1 MANTSTKTRIILKN
15 DDLSNWQGSNL
26 SLHAGEIALAL
37 REDGSYEMKI
47 GTGDKTWSQLTGT
60 NFVISADQVLGLQ
73 QSIAELSTS
82 HYEVTSI
89 AGISLTGGG
98 NYNNGDT
105 AVVKTLIAGEGANA
119 KYSYTAYVFDSSLT
133 VETATDTQSPS
144 GSWRAMDGN
153 YNAENIYFDSDIS
166 CAGSYTQVGNINKTP
181 TGVTTIAS
189 KGKSLEKVMET
200 IFTKELTGTTIKPSV
215 TINTSQTRVEY
226 GTELTV
232 NYQLTFNHGSYQ
244 YGPSPVG
251 TELSAWNVKTNG
263 TLLDFSNICADVVTQ
278 NNVTAS
284 PSALT
289 ATFASL
295 TTLVSAIYQVS
306 ATAEYTE
313 ASAVP
318 KTNLGNPDDTAANF
332 ISGGTTSAS
341 TRDLYL
347 VYRPRYVMMTNSFQ
361 TPPSSFN
368 ANDLS
373 NATQISGDTLKLT
386 TFNTWY
392 KIIDNKWPTVIEV
405 KNNYYNV
412 FFAAPKGIRSN
423 WTAKKSDNVNVLPTS
438 ENPSDAD
445 MTYKNGDT
453 GTYSVY
459 QINNQTP
466 YDDNKCNITWVS

>member
-98 NYNNGDT
+98 GNYNNGDT

-166 CAGSYTQVGNINKTP
+166 CAGSYTQVGNINKTQ

-200 IFTKELTGTTIKPSV
+200 IFTKELTGTTTKPSI
-215 TINTSQTRVEY
+215 TKSSLSTVEY
-226 GTELTV
+226 GTALTV
-232 NYQLTFNHGSYQ
+232 NYSLTFNHGSYQ

-251 TELSAWNVKTNG
+251 TQLSSWEVKTNG
-263 TLLDFSNICADVVTQ
+263 TLLDYSNICNDVVTQ
-278 NNVTAS
+278 NTVAAS
-284 PSALT
+284 PSTLT
-289 ATFASL
+289 ATFSQT
-295 TTLVSAIYQVS
+295 TTLVSDIYEVS
-306 ATAEYTE
+306 AKAGYTE
-313 ASAVP
+313 ASALP
-318 KTNLGNPDDTAANF
+318 QTNLGGDDETASNF
-332 ISGGTTSAS
+332 ISGGTTTTSGK
-341 TRDLYL
+341 LYR

-361 TPPSSFN
+361 EPPTEFD
-368 ANDLS
+368 ADELS
-373 NATQISGDTLKLT
+373 AAPTLTGTTITLT
-386 TFNTWY
+386 SFNTWY
-392 KIIDNKWPTVIEV
+392 KMTDNNWPIVINV

-412 FFAAPKGIRSN
+412 FFAAPKGIKSN
-423 WTAKKSDNVNVLPTS
+423 WTAKKSDNVNVLPTT

-445 MTYKNGDT
+445 MSYKNGDT

-459 QINNQTP
+459 QINNLTP
-466 YDDNKCNITWVS
+466 YDDNKCNITWVN